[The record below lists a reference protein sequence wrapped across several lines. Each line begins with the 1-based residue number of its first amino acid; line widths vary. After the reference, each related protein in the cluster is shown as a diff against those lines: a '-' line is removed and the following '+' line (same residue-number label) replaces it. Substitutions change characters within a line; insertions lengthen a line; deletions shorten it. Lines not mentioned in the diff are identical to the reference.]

1 MLVSCL
7 TKPGYMGL
15 FNCEGVVKG
24 KKYVAKGRSS
34 KSKSATKAGK
44 PKRTARFNWR
54 RLRPRLPKYF
64 REAVNELKK
73 VTWPTRREAWKL
85 TLAVFIFSGVF
96 TLFIV
101 IMDNL
106 FKFIAEEL
114 FL

>member
-1 MLVSCL
+1 MKV
-7 TKPGYMGL
+7 
-15 FNCEGVVKG
+15 FN
-24 KKYVAKGRSS
+24 RS
-34 KSKSATKAGK
+34 KSTKKATPA
-44 PKRTARFNWR
+44 KRNGRAILR

-64 REAVNELKK
+64 KESWTELRK
-73 VTWPTRREAWKL
+73 VTWPSRREAWKL

-101 IMDNL
+101 LVDNI